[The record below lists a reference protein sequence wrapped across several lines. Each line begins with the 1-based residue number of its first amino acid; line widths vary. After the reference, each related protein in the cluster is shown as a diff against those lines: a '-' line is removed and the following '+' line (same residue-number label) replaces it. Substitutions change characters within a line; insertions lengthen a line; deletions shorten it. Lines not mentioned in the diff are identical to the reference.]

1 LEVGNKTDLIHQ
13 EPTVVA
19 YEHVEKILLT
29 TMDCILCYLLS
40 ETKSLSA
47 IEQKGFLIFYG
58 GRLFRFL
65 FAFVKDF

>member
-1 LEVGNKTDLIHQ
+1 VGNKTDLIHQ

-40 ETKSLSA
+40 EKKAAKSYDLAAFAWFDYLFSG
-47 IEQKGFLIFYG
+47 EG
-58 GRLFRFL
+58 G
-65 FAFVKDF
+65 K